1 MSWSDFLVF
10 MRGPGINAAIG
21 VLLFFAV
28 EWWPAF
34 ETLAPR
40 MKRMA
45 VLILCMVI
53 PLLATLL
60 SVVTLGLPISDWAG
74 TWWPAIVAG
83 AAAFGASTVA
93 HTSKLPSG

>member
-1 MSWSDFLVF
+1 MSWLQFCEFL
-10 MRGPGINAAIG
+10 RGPGINTAIG

-53 PLLATLL
+53 PLLATLA
-60 SVVTLGLPISDWAG
+60 SVVSLGLPLGDWSG

-83 AAAFGASTVA
+83 AAAFSASTVA
-93 HTSKLPSG
+93 HTRKLPSG